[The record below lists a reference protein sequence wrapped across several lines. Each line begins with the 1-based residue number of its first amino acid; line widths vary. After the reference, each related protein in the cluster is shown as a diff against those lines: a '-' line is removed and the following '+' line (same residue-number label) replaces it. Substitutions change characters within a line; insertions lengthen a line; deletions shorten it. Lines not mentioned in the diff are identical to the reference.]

1 VRAGCEIGMGFT
13 FCRGTEGGKIE
24 EGAVATSNGRLQGCS
39 RGRYHIWREG
49 RWVSRESMVS
59 GKLVPNEIA

>member
-39 RGRYHIWREG
+39 HGRYHMER
-49 RWVSRESMVS
+49 
-59 GKLVPNEIA
+59 GKMGIKRKHAL